1 MTFLFMHEVPQK
13 GEVTYTPQPFLLPWG
28 AKVSD
33 PFVTKLLDICNRMGW
48 GPDLADELMGCM
60 AFESARTFSPSVR
73 NAAGSGATG
82 LIQFMPATARDL
94 GTTTGALARMS
105 DVDQLEYVYRYFT
118 KYRWHERV
126 KQLED
131 MYMAI
136 LMPKYISYPLGAVLF
151 NDGTRAYTQNRGL
164 DADQDGR
171 ITKAEAA
178 AKVRAVYTEGFASG
192 NAREVFYNEI
202 DAEVV

>member
-1 MTFLFMHEVPQK
+1 MTFMFLSEVPQK
-13 GEVTYTPQPFLLPWG
+13 GQASYTAQPFMLPWG
-28 AKVSD
+28 AKISPPEIAKV
-33 PFVTKLLDICNRMGW
+33 FEICGRMNW
-48 GPDLADELMGCM
+48 GADLAGELMGCM
-60 AFESARTFSPSVR
+60 AFESGRTFRPDIR

-94 GTTTGALARMS
+94 GTTTDALARMTA
-105 DVDQLEYVYRYFT
+105 VEQLEYVYAYFT

-126 KQLED
+126 RCLED

-136 LMPKYISYPLGAVLF
+136 LMPKYISSPLGTVLF

-178 AKVRAVYTEGFASG
+178 AKVRAVYLEGFKAG
-192 NAREVFYNEI
+192 NAREVFY
-202 DAEVV
+202 DT

>member
-1 MTFLFMHEVPQK
+1 MAFLFMHEVPQK
-13 GEVTYTPQPFLLPWG
+13 GQASYTPQPFLLPWG
-28 AKVSD
+28 AKVD
-33 PFVTKLLDICNRMGW
+33 DAFIDKLFEICERMGW
-48 GPDLADELMGCM
+48 GPDLADDLMGCM
-60 AFESARTFSPSVR
+60 AFESGRTFSPAIR

-94 GTTTGALARMS
+94 GTTTDDLAKMS
-105 DVDQLEYVYRYFT
+105 AEDQLEYVYAYFT

-136 LMPKYISYPLGAVLF
+136 LMPKYISSPVGTVLF
-151 NDGTRAYTQNRGL
+151 NDGRRAYTQNRGL
-164 DADQDGR
+164 DANQDGR

-178 AKVRAVYTEGFASG
+178 AKVRAVYLEGYANG
-192 NAREVFYNEI
+192 NAREFFYNET
-202 DAEVV
+202 